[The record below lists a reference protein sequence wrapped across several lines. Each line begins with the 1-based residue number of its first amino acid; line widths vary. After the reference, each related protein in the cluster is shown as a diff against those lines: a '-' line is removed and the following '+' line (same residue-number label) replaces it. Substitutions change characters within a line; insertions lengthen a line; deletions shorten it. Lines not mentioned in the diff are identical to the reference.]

1 MTQKK
6 IRIMDTTLRD
16 GSHAIR
22 HQFTKEQVRDI
33 VRALDES
40 GVPVIEISHGDGL
53 AGSSMQYG
61 TSLVDEFELIE
72 EAAKTSIN
80 AKIAS
85 LLIPGIGTRKE
96 LQQAKDCGISM
107 VRIAT
112 QCSEADISEQHF
124 GLAKELNLE
133 TVGFLMMAH
142 MLSPVD
148 LAQQA
153 KLMESY
159 GADTVYIVDSAG
171 TMMPNDVAARVN
183 ALTRELNIPI
193 GYHAHN
199 NIGLAV
205 GNSLAAIE
213 AGATNIDTSTRGLGA
228 GAGNTQTEVLVA
240 ALSRLGYETGID
252 LFKIMDAA
260 EYIVDPIMDYPMTIN
275 RDALTIGYTGLYS
288 TFLLHAKKA
297 GEKFNVDSR
306 EILLE
311 LAKRKA
317 VAGQEDWILDVAAQ
331 LANRKEKSG

>member
-1 MTQKK
+1 MTPKK

-22 HQFTKEQVRDI
+22 HQFTKKQVHD
-33 VRALDES
+33 VVHALDEA
-40 GVPVIEISHGDGL
+40 GVPVIEVSHGDGL

-61 TSLVDEFELIE
+61 MSLIDEFELIE
-72 EAAKTSIN
+72 EAVNTSKK
-80 AKIAS
+80 AQIAS
-85 LLIPGIGTRKE
+85 LLLPGIGTRKE
-96 LQQAKDCGISM
+96 LQRAKDCGISM

-142 MLSPVD
+142 MLPPED
-148 LAQQA
+148 LAKQA
-153 KLMESY
+153 KFMESY

-171 TMMPNDVAARVN
+171 TMLPHEVTARVR
-183 ALTRELNIPI
+183 ALTRELKVPV

-199 NIGLAV
+199 NIGLAM

-213 AGATNIDTSTRGLGA
+213 AGATCIDTSTRGLGA
-228 GAGNTQTEVLVA
+228 GSGNTQTEVLVA
-240 ALSRLGYETGID
+240 ALLKLGVETGID

-260 EYIVDPIMDYPMTIN
+260 EYIVQPIMDYPMIIN

-288 TFLLHAKKA
+288 TFLVHAKRA
-297 GEKFNVDSR
+297 GEKFHVDPR

-331 LANRKEKSG
+331 LAHQ

>member
-1 MTQKK
+1 MTPTKV
-6 IRIMDTTLRD
+6 RVMDTTLRD

-22 HQFTKEQVRDI
+22 HRFTKEQVHNI
-33 VRALDES
+33 VKALDEA

-61 TSLVDEFELIE
+61 MSLVDEFELIE
-72 EAAKTSIN
+72 EAAKTSKN

-85 LLIPGIGTRKE
+85 LLLPGIGTRKE
-96 LQQAKDCGISM
+96 LKQAKDCGISM

-124 GLAKELNLE
+124 GLAKELGLE

-142 MLSPVD
+142 MLSPED
-148 LAQQA
+148 LAKQA

-159 GADTVYIVDSAG
+159 GADIVYIVDSAG
-171 TMMPNDVAARVN
+171 TMMPQDVTARVK
-183 ALTRELNIPI
+183 ALTDELKVPI

-199 NIGLAV
+199 NIGLAI
-205 GNSLAAIE
+205 GNSLAAVE
-213 AGATNIDTSTRGLGA
+213 AGAACIDASTSGLGA
-228 GAGNTQTEVLVA
+228 GSGNTQTEVLVA
-240 ALSRLGYETGID
+240 ALSKVGCETGID

-260 EYIVDPIMDYPMTIN
+260 EYIVQPMMEYPMTIN

-288 TFLLHAKKA
+288 TFLMHAKRA
-297 GEKFNVDSR
+297 GEKFNIDPR

-311 LAKRKA
+311 LSRRKA
-317 VAGQEDWILDVAAQ
+317 VAGQEDWILDVAAE
-331 LANRKEKSG
+331 LANR